1 MRKIQLNI
9 KKKDKSKIRIE
20 FKYGPFIKNGI
31 LYLESVMEWNMRLD
45 QRDRINS

>member
-20 FKYGPFIKNGI
+20 FKDDPFIKNGI
-31 LYLESVMEWNMRLD
+31 LHLESVMEWNIRLE
-45 QRDRINS
+45 QRTK